1 MGRRGTAMKI
11 VIGISGASGAIFG
24 FEFLKRCPAEEK
36 YVIVTDWGRH
46 MLSTEAEISID
57 QLKPHA
63 KRVYMHDDLSSP
75 LASGS
80 NVFDAMVIIPCSVA
94 TLGKIANGISDSLL
108 TRAAEV
114 CLKERSKLIMCVRET
129 PLSTIALENALKL
142 SRDGVIIMPVSPP
155 FYTNPKTIN
164 DLVVSFADKVIGT
177 LGLPVPAGWR
187 SSELE

>member
-1 MGRRGTAMKI
+1 MKL
-11 VIGISGASGAIFG
+11 VVGISGASGAIFG

-80 NVFDAMVIIPCSVA
+80 NVFDAMVIVPCSVA

-114 CLKERSKLIMCVRET
+114 CLKERRKLIMCVRET
-129 PLSTIALENALKL
+129 PLSTIALGNALKL
-142 SRDGVIIMPVSPP
+142 SRDGVVIMPIAPP
-155 FYTNPKTIN
+155 FYTKPKTIE
-164 DLVVSFADKVIGT
+164 DLVTSFADKINST
-177 LGLPVPAGWR
+177 LGIPTGKGWR
-187 SSELE
+187 ADQL

>member
-1 MGRRGTAMKI
+1 MKI

-24 FEFLKRCPAEEK
+24 FEFLKRCPAKEK
-36 YVIVTDWGRH
+36 YVVVTDWGRH
-46 MLSTEAEISID
+46 MLATEANISLE

-63 KRVYMHDDLSSP
+63 KHVYKHDDLSSP

-80 NVFDAMVIIPCSVA
+80 NVFDAMVIVPCSVA
-94 TLGKIANGISDSLL
+94 TLGKIACGISDSLL

-114 CLKERSKLIMCVRET
+114 CLKERRKLIICVRET

-155 FYTNPKTIN
+155 FYTNPKTIE
-164 DLVVSFADKVIGT
+164 DLVGSFADKINST
-177 LGLPVPAGWR
+177 LGIPTKPGWR
-187 SSELE
+187 ADQL